1 MQHYDHDTE
10 GVREAQEP
18 PFGPRATKALR
29 FSLLAAALVL
39 CLPAAAHAYIG
50 PGAGFA
56 LVTSFLS
63 FVIAFLAAFFTLL
76 TYPARMVVKRIRRKR
91 IPGTPR
97 VKKVIVLGLDGLDP
111 EICER
116 LMSKGELPNFSRL
129 ASTGSFQRLGTS
141 TPAMS
146 PVAWSTFSTGTDASG
161 HGIYD
166 FLARDPSTYAPVLSS
181 SRVTAAKHH
190 LRLGPIRIPLG
201 GGKVRSLRKSKS
213 FWKILSEY
221 GIFST
226 ILRVPITF
234 PPERFNGVMLSGMCV
249 PDLRGTMGSFT
260 YFTEVERDND
270 DRDKQSARDVD
281 PGSGE
286 KTGKGGKPNRGE
298 KGGRNEKIG
307 GFVIQLERE
316 GDTLHASLPGPESP
330 VSDGTLSLPL
340 EIRIDQ
346 ARGGAEVR
354 ISSERF
360 FLLERKYSPW
370 INLAFKAAPGV
381 TLRGIA
387 RFYITSLEGPFGL
400 YVSPI
405 HIDPEKPAMPIS
417 HPGYFAVYLAKRQG
431 PFGTLGLAED
441 TWAVNEHVLDGK
453 AFIEQAYLFH
463 RERERMFLDA
473 LRRMRHG
480 LTACVFDL
488 SDRMQHMFFK
498 YLALSDSDTDEII
511 TNREALYEMYREMD
525 RLLGKTRTFAG
536 NGTALI
542 VMSDHGFKSFRRG
555 VDINAWLEEKGYLA
569 WNERATGGE
578 YLVDVD
584 WARTR
589 AFALGLGGIYINRQG
604 RERDG
609 IVRAIETEPLKKEI
623 ASKLLSLADGPCGG
637 PVVSRIFN
645 PEKDFTGPYRGDGPD
660 LIVGFAEGYR
670 ISWNCARGTKG
681 NAIIEDNTRSWS
693 GDHCIDPALVPGVL
707 FSNLRCG
714 AENPNIV
721 DIAPSI
727 LRLFGIDPPAYMTG
741 RDLFNPEDGAERTSK
756 DALGEEPPPPA

>member
-1 MQHYDHDTE
+1 MQQYDHDTE
-10 GVREAQEP
+10 ETRAVREQPFGVRTA
-18 PFGPRATKALR
+18 KALR
-29 FSLLAAALVL
+29 LMLLAAGLVL

-63 FVIAFLAAFFTLL
+63 FVIAFFAAFFTVL
-76 TYPARMVVKRIRRKR
+76 TYPVRMIVKRIRRKR

-111 EICER
+111 VICER

-129 ASTGSFQRLGTS
+129 ASIGSFRRLGTS

-146 PVAWSTFSTGTDASG
+146 PVAWSSFSTGTDASG
-161 HGIYD
+161 HGIFD

-181 SRVTAAKHH
+181 SRVTATKRH
-190 LRLGPIRIPLG
+190 LRLGPFRIPLRG
-201 GGKVRSLRKSKS
+201 GSIRSLRKSKS
-213 FWKILSEY
+213 FWKVLSEY

-260 YFTEVERDND
+260 YFTESGDND
-270 DRDKQSARDVD
+270 DRDWQSDRDER
-281 PGSGE
+281 PGGSEKSG
-286 KTGKGGKPNRGE
+286 RD
-298 KGGRNEKIG
+298 EKIG
-307 GFVIQLERE
+307 GLVIPLERA
-316 GDTLHASLPGPESP
+316 GDTLHASLPGPENP
-330 VSDGTLSLPL
+330 VSNGTLSLPL
-340 EIRIDQ
+340 EIRINRAQ
-346 ARGGAEVR
+346 GGAEIR
-354 ISSERF
+354 ISPERF
-360 FLLERKYSPW
+360 FLAEREYSPW
-370 INLAFKAAPGV
+370 IHLPFKAAPGV

-387 RFYITSLEGPFGL
+387 RFYITNLEKPFGL

-405 HIDPEKPAMPIS
+405 HIDPEKPAMPVS
-417 HPGYFAVYLAKRQG
+417 HPGYYSVYLAKRQG

-473 LRRMRHG
+473 LRRMRRG

-488 SDRMQHMFFK
+488 SDRMQHMFFR
-498 YLALSDSDTDEII
+498 YLALGDSDSDEIR
-511 TNREALYEMYREMD
+511 THREALYEMYREMD
-525 RLLGKTRTFAG
+525 RLLGKTRSFVDD
-536 NGTALI
+536 GTALL

-555 VDINAWLEEKGYLA
+555 VDINAWLAANGYLT
-569 WNERATGGE
+569 WKEQATGGE

-584 WARTR
+584 WPRTK
-589 AFALGLGGIYINRQG
+589 AFALGLGGIYINRLG
-604 RERDG
+604 REREG
-609 IVRAIETEPLKKEI
+609 IIRAVDAGPLKEEI
-623 ASKLLSLADGPCGG
+623 ASKLLSLADGPEGN
-637 PVVSRIFN
+637 PVMSRIFN
-645 PEKDFTGPYRGDGPD
+645 PEKEFTGPYRSCGPD

-670 ISWNCARGTKG
+670 ISWNCARGKKWD
-681 NAIIEDNTRSWS
+681 AVIEDNTRSWS
-693 GDHCIDPALVPGVL
+693 GDHCIDPALVPGIL
-707 FSNLRCG
+707 FSNLQCST
-714 AENPNIV
+714 ENPNIV

-727 LRLFGIDPPAYMTG
+727 LRLFGIDPPGYMTG
-741 RDLFNPEDGAERTSK
+741 RDLFGPEGGSERSSK
-756 DALGEEPPPPA
+756 DGRA